1 VSRGRGHASDEADRA
16 FAALAD
22 PTRRAILQL
31 VVDEG
36 PVTATAVSAQLP
48 ISRQGVAKHL
58 GVLRDAGLVR
68 AERAGRETR
77 FEASLEPLDAVAA
90 WVDEVGTAW
99 DRRFARLA
107 EQVRR
112 R

>member
-1 VSRGRGHASDEADRA
+1 LSEESV

-36 PVTATAVSAQLP
+36 PLTATNVSERFP

-58 GVLRDAGLVR
+58 GVLREAGLVH
-68 AERAGRETR
+68 AERLGRETR
-77 FEASLEPLDAVAA
+77 FEASLAPLDAISS
-90 WVDEVGTAW
+90 WVDEVGSAW
-99 DRRFARLA
+99 DKRLDRLSR
-107 EQVRR
+107 QVRR
-112 R
+112 

>member
-1 VSRGRGHASDEADRA
+1 VNRPRGDDARTADRA
-16 FAALAD
+16 FTALAD

-36 PVTATAVSAQLP
+36 PVTATAVSARLP

-58 GVLRDAGLVR
+58 GVLREAGLVR
-68 AERAGRETR
+68 AERLGRETR
-77 FEASLEPLDAVAA
+77 FEASLEPLDTVAT
-90 WVDEVGTAW
+90 WLGDVGAAW
-99 DRRFARLA
+99 DRRLDRLA
-107 EQVRR
+107 VRVKR

>member
-1 VSRGRGHASDEADRA
+1 MSDDPV

-36 PVTATAVSAQLP
+36 PVTATSVSTRFP

-58 GVLRDAGLVR
+58 GVLRDAGLVH
-68 AERAGRETR
+68 AERDGRETR
-77 FEASLEPLDAVAA
+77 FEASLAPLAAVSS
-90 WVDEVGTAW
+90 WVDDVGAAW
-99 DRRFARLA
+99 DRRLDRLD
-107 EQVRR
+107 QVLRR

>member
-1 VSRGRGHASDEADRA
+1 VRRSPGDTSERADSA

-22 PTRRAILQL
+22 PTRRAILRL

-36 PVTATAVSAQLP
+36 PVTATVVSSRLP

-68 AERAGRETR
+68 AERLGRETR
-77 FEASLEPLDAVAA
+77 FEASLEPLGAIAQ
-90 WVDEVGTAW
+90 WVGDVGAAW
-99 DRRFARLA
+99 DRRLDRLA
-107 EQVRR
+107 ERVRR

>member
-1 VSRGRGHASDEADRA
+1 MNDDPV

-36 PVTATAVSAQLP
+36 PVTATNVSARLP

-58 GVLRDAGLVR
+58 GVLRDAGLVH
-68 AERAGRETR
+68 AERLGRETR
-77 FEASLEPLDAVAA
+77 FEASLAPLDAVSA
-90 WVDEVGTAW
+90 WVDGVGAAW
-99 DRRFARLA
+99 DQRLDRLNQTLKRR
-107 EQVRR
+107 
-112 R
+112 

>member
-1 VSRGRGHASDEADRA
+1 MSAHDDAV

-36 PVTATAVSAQLP
+36 PVTATNVSARFP

-58 GVLRDAGLVR
+58 GVLREAGLVH
-68 AERAGRETR
+68 AERLGRETR
-77 FEASLEPLDAVAA
+77 FEASLQPLDAVAT
-90 WVDEVGTAW
+90 WVDDVGAAW
-99 DRRFARLA
+99 DRRLDRLA
-107 EQVRR
+107 RQLER
-112 R
+112 

>member
-1 VSRGRGHASDEADRA
+1 MSAVSRGDEV

-36 PVTATAVSAQLP
+36 PLSATNVSERFP

-58 GVLRDAGLVR
+58 GVLREAGLVR
-68 AERAGRETR
+68 ARKQGREMR
-77 FEASLEPLDAVAA
+77 FEASLAPLDSVSA
-90 WVDEVGTAW
+90 WVDDVGAAW
-99 DRRFARLA
+99 DRRLDRLA
-107 EQVRR
+107 RR
-112 R
+112 LRR